1 MKQTLRIIRPS
12 SREQKD
18 ILSSR
23 LPMLEQCG
31 FEVLYEDLELDDS
44 WAYTSGTAE
53 SRSRALIAALTEP
66 ESDTVICARGGYG
79 ASDLLPLIPW
89 SKLKQ
94 VRPKL
99 LVGFSDISALH
110 CGLYAQLGWPSMHAP
125 MPATVLWD
133 QSTPETSLD
142 LQALFANLQQWDKG
156 STSGSLPLTAIG
168 DTSPHSLTGKLF
180 GGCFTVLTN
189 LIGTPYFPKSLAGHI
204 VFIEDTDEHPAR
216 LMRAFNQ
223 WLQSDALIGASALV
237 IGHLRNLGQNIPD
250 CAEFVLKQFAQRSPI
265 PVFHTPLF
273 GHSRPNYPLMI
284 GASGQITQGRLT
296 WHMDRDSLSPNST
309 RGANT

>member
-23 LPMLEQCG
+23 LPMLEQRG
-31 FEVLYEDLELDDS
+31 FKVLYEDLDLDDS

-53 SRSRALIAALTEP
+53 SRSKALIAALTEP
-66 ESDTVICARGGYG
+66 ESDIVVCARGGYG

-89 SKLKQ
+89 SKLKL
-94 VRPKL
+94 VSPKL

-110 CGLYAQLGWPSMHAP
+110 CGLYAQLGWPSLHAP

-133 QSTPETSLD
+133 PSTPETSLD
-142 LQALFANLQQWDKG
+142 LQALFTNLQQWQRG
-156 STSGSLPLTAIG
+156 STSGSLPLTTVG
-168 DTSPHSLTGKLF
+168 GTPPHSLTGKLF

-189 LIGTPYFPKSLAGHI
+189 LIGTPFFPKSLAGHI
-204 VFIEDTDEHPAR
+204 LFIEDTDEHPAR

-250 CAEFVLKQFAQRSPI
+250 CAEFVLRQFAQRSPI

-273 GHSRPNYPLMI
+273 GHTSPNYPLML
-284 GASGQITQGRLT
+284 GATAQITEGRLT
-296 WHMDRDSLSPNST
+296 WQIVRDSLSPNST
-309 RGANT
+309 KGANT